1 MGLFDRLT
9 QWFQQPT
16 LTDDALAELKQ
27 SLLLADAGSATTDSI
42 IAYIKKHYPKD
53 TPVTSASLTNQLQ
66 RWFETKHEAR
76 ALRQG
81 QPSIY
86 LIVGVNGVG
95 KTTFLA
101 KLAHRFIAQGKEVSL
116 IAGDTFRAGAVEQLQ
131 TWGTR
136 LGVRVYAG
144 AQGVDPASV
153 VYEGLRQSTS
163 DVVLID
169 TAGRLQNKTN
179 LMNELAKIKRII
191 QKVDSFAPHETLLV
205 LDATTGQNGLIQA
218 SVFTNDVGVTGI
230 VLNKWDGVAKG
241 GVLLS
246 IVDQL
251 SLPLLFLGTGEQVS
265 DLIPFDAATFIQRLG
280 EPS

>member
-9 QWFQQPT
+9 KWFQQPT
-16 LTDDALAELKQ
+16 LTDDALADLKQ
-27 SLLLADAGSATTDSI
+27 SLLLADVGSATTDSI
-42 IAYIKKHYPKD
+42 IAFIKKHYPTD

-76 ALRQG
+76 ALHQG
-81 QPSIY
+81 EPSIY

-101 KLAHRFIAQGKEVSL
+101 KLAHRFITQGKEVSL

-191 QKVDSFAPHETLLV
+191 QKVDPNAPHETLLV

-251 SLPLLFLGTGEQVS
+251 CFPLLFLGTGEQVS